1 MGSQTDERFILIGV
15 DFIPIETLW
24 VTGKDSLTVLT
35 VDCILLLF
43 STGTAV
49 LSLEPHCSQ
58 KLFEVGFLVLQFS
71 HTFVSAIPNSLVG

>member
-1 MGSQTDERFILIGV
+1 MGSQGKRLILIGV
-15 DFIPIETLW
+15 DFTPFETLW
-24 VTGKDSLTVLT
+24 VTGKGSLTVFT

-43 STGTAV
+43 STRTAV

-58 KLFEVGFLVLQFS
+58 KLFEAGFLVSQFS